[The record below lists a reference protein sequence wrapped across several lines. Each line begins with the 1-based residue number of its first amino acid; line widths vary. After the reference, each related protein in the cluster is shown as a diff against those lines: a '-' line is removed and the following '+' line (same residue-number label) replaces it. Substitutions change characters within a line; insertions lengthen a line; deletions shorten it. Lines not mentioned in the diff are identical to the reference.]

1 MREIETERLR
11 LRPLAPEDRD
21 ALYVI
26 YADPEVSR
34 YLLTPPRSIEE
45 FRQPFQQMVEL
56 SSTLGMWVVISKAD
70 NRMIGRCGFYPFS
83 EERTPEL
90 AYLLSRTYW
99 GAGFA
104 TEAARRCLAY
114 AFSEQSWAEVVAMV
128 RPENR
133 ASARVLAKVGMQRLR
148 TIRVRGATM
157 DLYRLRSPL
166 RSEPPKDVESEVGR

>member
-1 MREIETERLR
+1 LREIETKRLR

-21 ALYVI
+21 ALFVI

-34 YLLTPPRSIEE
+34 YLLAQPRSIEE
-45 FRQPFQQMVEL
+45 FRQPFQKMVEL

-70 NRMIGRCGFYPFS
+70 NHMIGRCGFYPFS

-90 AYLLSRTYW
+90 AYLLSRAYW

-104 TEAARRCLAY
+104 TEAARSCLEY
-114 AFSEQSWAEVVAMV
+114 AFSEQGWAEVVAMV

-133 ASARVLAKVGMQRLR
+133 ASARVLAKVGMKRLR
-148 TIRVRGATM
+148 TIRVRGNTM
-157 DLYRLRSPL
+157 ELYRLRSPHAD
-166 RSEPPKDVESEVGR
+166 RASRE